1 MVRFLKK
8 KIWKHS
14 KPEPENAQ
22 ANQTA
27 NIDAKRGK
35 DVEGEYR
42 PRRADK
48 AKWV

>member
-8 KIWKHS
+8 KFWKHS
-14 KPEPENAQ
+14 KPEQ

-35 DVEGEYR
+35 DVEGEHR

-48 AKWV
+48 AR